1 MFEIYKS
8 YYVMGLFTK
17 ADLDNFVLAQM
28 LSAED
33 EAKILGVDAQAAQPA
48 QPALA

>member
-8 YYVMGLFTK
+8 YYTMGLFTK
-17 ADLDNFVLAQM
+17 EDLDNFVLAEM

-33 EAKILGVDAQAAQPA
+33 EQKILAPAA
-48 QPALA
+48 